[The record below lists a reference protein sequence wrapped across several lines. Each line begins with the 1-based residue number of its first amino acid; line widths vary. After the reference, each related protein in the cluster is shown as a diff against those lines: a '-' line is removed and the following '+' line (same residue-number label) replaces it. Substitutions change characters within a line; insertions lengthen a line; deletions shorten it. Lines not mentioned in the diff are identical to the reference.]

1 MNKNYV
7 GENIR
12 IYRERKNITQRELG
26 DKIGKTWEMVSRY
39 ERGAS
44 SPLKQID
51 TLADALD
58 VDVKD
63 LFKDPTEKSAEKYDF
78 NRVPFFT
85 SIPENSDFK
94 KAKSYVYYTAPD
106 WILDVDRE
114 CFIIDTELVKIGTE
128 RVKEGKLFISPNSDI
143 LDGDIVLIREKE
155 ELLAEEFS
163 RGNNSNIVGK
173 VLAQEVVFN

>member
-39 ERGAS
+39 ERGVS
-44 SPLKQID
+44 SPLNQID

-63 LFKDPTEKSAEKYDF
+63 LFKDPTEKNITRYDF
-78 NRVPFFT
+78 NRIPFFT
-85 SIPENSDFK
+85 SLPENFDFK
-94 KAKSYVYYTAPD
+94 KTKSYVYYPAPD
-106 WILDVDRE
+106 WILHIDMQSFVLVTDFVIIQTEKIVD
-114 CFIIDTELVKIGTE
+114 
-128 RVKEGKLFISPNSDI
+128 GKLFVSPNSKVFQGDVV
-143 LDGDIVLIREKE
+143 LKRDGEKLVVKELGLREDD
-155 ELLAEEFS
+155 
-163 RGNNSNIVGK
+163 GIIGK
-173 VLAQEVVFN
+173 VLAQEVPFN